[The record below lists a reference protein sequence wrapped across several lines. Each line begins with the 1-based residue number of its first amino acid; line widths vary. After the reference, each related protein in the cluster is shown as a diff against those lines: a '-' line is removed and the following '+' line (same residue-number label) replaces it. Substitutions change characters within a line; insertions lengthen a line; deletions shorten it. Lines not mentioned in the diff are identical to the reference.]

1 MMKKRRPTKTVLL
14 IENNL
19 DGSGSVLDMFNHQGS
34 YSFEL
39 TYVVCLDDAVQ
50 RLAMHPFDVILL
62 DLALPDTSG
71 RDAILQLR
79 AYAPRTSIVL
89 LCDPDDEPFAIQAME
104 TEVQDYLIKGEIE
117 AHELM
122 RALRNAVARRALEDV
137 LYMEQDR
144 AQVTLDSIADAVIC
158 TDIQGNISYLNPVA
172 ERMTGRSL
180 EEAVGR
186 PLMDVFRIMDATTG
200 EAAANPL
207 VKAIGKN
214 RPARLPVNC
223 ILTRPDGHEIFI
235 EDSIAPIRDRDGFS
249 AGSVLVFRDVTV
261 ARALAAHISHLAEH
275 DPLTGLPN
283 RLLLRDRLGQ
293 AIMRANPD
301 TDRIALLFLDLDG
314 FKHINDS
321 LGHAVGDKLLQ
332 SVAKRLRDCIRT
344 PDTVSRQGGDEFVVL
359 LQDVREPE
367 DAAVAAIRILK
378 AVAEVHSI
386 DHHDLCV
393 KASIGV
399 SLYPEDG
406 LDAETLIK
414 NADTA
419 MYQAKEHERHSYRFF
434 KAAMN
439 VRAVQR
445 QSIEQDL
452 RRALER
458 HEFTLHYQPKS
469 NLKTGKIT
477 GAEALLRWT
486 HPKRGLTPPLQFI
499 PIAEVTGLILPI
511 GSWVLHEACKQAR
524 AWIDA
529 GMHLAT
535 MAVNVSALQ
544 FRKEGFLE
552 DLTAILDETG
562 LDPHVLE
569 LEVTESVL
577 MVRIDHVT
585 SILGTLRE
593 RGVRVSVDDFGTG
606 YSNLS
611 FIRKLPLDS
620 LKIDQTF
627 VRQITSIPRDTS
639 IVNAII
645 GMGRSL
651 KLQVI
656 AEGVETK
663 EELDFLKLQ
672 ECDEAQGFYFSQPV
686 PANQF
691 ANLLV
696 SHPLD
701 PSGLLSSI

>member
-1 MMKKRRPTKTVLL
+1 MMIKKWPAKTVLL

-19 DGSGSVLDMFNHQGS
+19 DGSGTVLDMFNHQGS
-34 YSFEL
+34 YSFAL
-39 TYVVCLDDAVQ
+39 THVESMDEAAQ
-50 RLAMHPFDVILL
+50 HLAMHPFDVILL
-62 DLALPDTSG
+62 DLTLPDILG
-71 RDAILQLR
+71 REAILQLR
-79 AYAPRTSIVL
+79 ASAPRTSIVL

-104 TEVQDYLIKGEIE
+104 TGVQDYLIKGQIE
-117 AHELM
+117 PHEMM
-122 RALRNAVARRALEDV
+122 RALRNAVARRAIEDV
-137 LYMEQDR
+137 LHREKNR

-172 ERMTGRSL
+172 EKMTGRSL

-186 PLMDVFRIMDATTG
+186 PLMDVFRIMDAITG

-207 VKAIGKN
+207 TKVIGEN
-214 RPARLPVNC
+214 QPTQLPVNC
-223 ILTRPDGHEIFI
+223 VLTRPDGHQVFI
-235 EDSIAPIRDRDGFS
+235 EDSIAHIRDRDGLA
-249 AGSVLVFRDVTV
+249 AGSVLVFRDVTI
-261 ARALAAHISHLAEH
+261 ARNLAAQISHLAEH
-275 DPLTGLPN
+275 DSLTGLPN

-293 AIMRANPD
+293 AIMRASQD

-359 LQDVREPE
+359 LQDVHEPE

-393 KASIGV
+393 AASIGV

-419 MYQAKEHERHSYRFF
+419 MYQAKENEHHSYRFF
-434 KAAMN
+434 TAAMN

-458 HEFTLHYQPKS
+458 HEFTLHYQPKIS
-469 NLKTGKIT
+469 LKTDQIT

-486 HPKRGLTPPLQFI
+486 HPKRGLTPPSQFI
-499 PIAEVTGLILPI
+499 PVAEVTGLILPI
-511 GSWVLHEACKQAR
+511 GSWVLREACRQAR
-524 AWIDA
+524 AWIVA

-552 DLTAILDETG
+552 DLTAILAETG

-577 MVRIDHVT
+577 MERIDHVT
-585 SILGTLRE
+585 SILGTLRD

-611 FIRKLPLDS
+611 YIRKLPLDS
-620 LKIDQTF
+620 LKIDQMF
-627 VRQITSIPRDTS
+627 VRQITSIPSDTS
-639 IVNAII
+639 IVGAIF

-672 ECDEAQGFYFSQPV
+672 HCDEAQGFYFSPPV
-686 PANQF
+686 PANLF
-691 ANLLV
+691 ADLLV
-696 SHPLD
+696 HHALD
-701 PSGLLSSI
+701 LDGILSTI

>member
-223 ILTRPDGHEIFI
+223 ILTRPDGHKIFI
-235 EDSIAPIRDRDGFS
+235 EDSIAPIRDRDGLS

-275 DPLTGLPN
+275 DSLTGLPN

-332 SVAKRLRDCIRT
+332 SVAKRLRACIRT

-359 LQDVREPE
+359 LQDVHEPE

-386 DHHDLCV
+386 DKLDLCIT
-393 KASIGV
+393 ASIGV

-419 MYQAKEHERHSYRFF
+419 MYQAKENQQHSYRFF
-434 KAAMN
+434 KPAMN

-458 HEFTLHYQPKS
+458 REFTLHYQPKI
-469 NLKTGKIT
+469 NLKTGKVT
-477 GAEALLRWT
+477 SAEALLRWA
-486 HPKRGLTPPLQFI
+486 HPKRGHTPPLQFI
-499 PIAEVTGLILPI
+499 PVAEVTGLILPI
-511 GSWVLHEACKQAR
+511 GSWVLREACKQAR

-535 MAVNVSALQ
+535 MAVNVSAIQ

-552 DLTAILDETG
+552 DLTAIFDETG

-577 MVRIDHVT
+577 MERIDHVT
-585 SILGTLRE
+585 SILGTLRK

-611 FIRKLPLDS
+611 YIRKLPLDS